1 MNTWSYAESDSYVV
15 VCFVDAAAAVATVFV
30 LLVVVVEYTVSL
42 RETSL

>member
-15 VCFVDAAAAVATVFV
+15 VSFVDAAAAVATVFV
-30 LLVVVVEYTVSL
+30 LLVVVEYNVSL